1 MLRTVDG
8 TLAHLPC
15 VDVELGVGES
25 RPLLFN
31 GIIFLYAFLEKV
43 HEGIAAQ
50 KNVQPTAQGKSPPA
64 GYWLWTMSHVKWEID
79 GGHKLP
85 RQEY

>member
-43 HEGIAAQ
+43 HEGIAAH
-50 KNVQPTAQGKSPPA
+50 KSDQPTAQGISPPV
-64 GYWLWTMSHVKWEID
+64 GYWLWTICRM
-79 GGHKLP
+79 
-85 RQEY
+85 